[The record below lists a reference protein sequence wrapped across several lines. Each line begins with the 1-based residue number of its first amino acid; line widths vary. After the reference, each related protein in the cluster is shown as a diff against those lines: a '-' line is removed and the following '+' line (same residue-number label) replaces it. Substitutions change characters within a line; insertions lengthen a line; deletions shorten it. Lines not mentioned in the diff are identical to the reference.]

1 MNPADCRDPQP
12 IPVRLGTEAV
22 QCICSTCR
30 WRGPIVADRRSA
42 RQGFDAEHGTPILD
56 AVFPPELCD
65 LAHADRAML
74 HGRNMVPDERWNGL
88 SS

>member
-1 MNPADCRDPQP
+1 MSAWE
-12 IPVRLGTEAV
+12 EAV
-22 QCICSTCR
+22 TEFMAS
-30 WRGPIVADRRSA
+30 PN
-42 RQGFDAEHGTPILD
+42 PILD
-56 AVFPPELCD
+56 AVFPPAECD

>member
-1 MNPADCRDPQP
+1 MGA
-12 IPVRLGTEAV
+12 
-22 QCICSTCR
+22 
-30 WRGPIVADRRSA
+30 VADRRDPVSA
-42 RQGFDAEHGTPILD
+42 WEEAVTEFMASPNPILD
-56 AVFPPELCD
+56 ALFPPDECD